1 MTKFKIYNRSEDFG
15 ATKAVH
21 NTKSEEDA
29 RDFGYAMWAG
39 DEDITRVEI
48 RQGLQ
53 FDYVAWVGE
62 TNNDGAFGWTFM
74 DKSATAQRYVR
85 KPAKA
90 AKAKRHNAPVTQAIR
105 VAQRQASGNATVAEY
120 GARQPAKFAP
130 VALNPTPK
138 PANKPA
144 RKRDDQGRFEP
155 SDITTS
161 AKPATTQDEYNEH
174 MLKSI
179 GVLLRAVKN
188 LDERMTEIDKIGS

>member
-1 MTKFKIYNRSEDFG
+1 VTKFKIYNRTQGSG

-48 RQGLQ
+48 RQGRQ
-53 FDYVAWVGE
+53 FDYVAWIGE

-90 AKAKRHNAPVTQAIR
+90 AKAKRHNAPVEQAIR
-105 VAQRQASGNATVAEY
+105 VARRQASGNATVDEY

-130 VALNPTPK
+130 VALNPT
-138 PANKPA
+138 NKPA
-144 RKRDDQGRFEP
+144 RKRDTEGRYVS

-161 AKPATTQDEYNEH
+161 APATPDLAQQVADLTKIVGQ
-174 MLKSI
+174 LA
-179 GVLLRAVKN
+179 VLVHRAN
-188 LDERMTEIDKIGS
+188 S